1 MYKDKIYLIGAI
13 EILKN
18 RKKINFLEFHSG
30 KFSLED
36 YFILSQNKLIYILN

>member
-36 YFILSQNKLIYILN
+36 YYNLS